1 MVQPQ
6 GLSFSGSHY
15 SHLSIHLQW
24 HHPESPIDVTLK
36 WHLIPKY
43 TFGIWLSVFYFSLSL
58 AHLSWAWSTV
68 NWILRPSLWLY
79 CFTVLVDF
87 MSIMQHMLVESKAS
101 GEWLRSEAFS
111 CGIELSQWEN
121 DDSGGGTMWN
131 CPQHLKIKQPHSA
144 GWNKR
149 DKLPLNVRLCYS
161 GVTPA
166 RVPQREAS
174 DKRLE
179 ETKRGL
185 QYGWR
190 AAGYTAY

>member
-6 GLSFSGSHY
+6 GLSFSVSHY

-43 TFGIWLSVFYFSLSL
+43 TFGIWLSVFYFSLSCTSE
-58 AHLSWAWSTV
+58 LSLSTV
-68 NWILRPSLWLY
+68 NWILLPSLWRY
-79 CFTVLVDF
+79 CFSGLY
-87 MSIMQHMLVESKAS
+87 SIMQHMLVESKAS

-111 CGIELSQWEN
+111 CWIELSQWEN
-121 DDSGGGTMWN
+121 DDIGGGAMWN

-149 DKLPLNVRLCYS
+149 DKLPLNVSLCYS

-166 RVPQREAS
+166 RVPQREAR

-185 QYGWR
+185 QYGWS
-190 AAGYTAY
+190 AAGYTTY